1 SVRGETPVVL
11 TRTDSYIGTMID
23 DLTTKGV
30 DEPYRMLTSRAE
42 HRVLLR
48 HDNADTRLV
57 PRGRE
62 IGLVDDATW
71 EAFVARR
78 ESLNATIAQAERTRL
93 QTDRIGD
100 AMFERGATVA
110 DALRRPEIEASD
122 IAKLLDATAD
132 EIVERAAI
140 EIKLAGYVRRQELA
154 IERAQ
159 RALGDPIPADFIYD
173 SIRALSHEA
182 REKLIR
188 HKPETIGAAARIP
201 GVTPADVAILSLFVH
216 RHRKER
222 VAVG

>member
-1 SVRGETPVVL
+1 
-11 TRTDSYIGTMID
+11 M
-23 DLTTKGV
+23 
-30 DEPYRMLTSRAE
+30 
-42 HRVLLR
+42 
-48 HDNADTRLV
+48 
-57 PRGRE
+57 
-62 IGLVDDATW
+62 VDDATW

-78 ESLNATIAQAERTRL
+78 ESLRATIARAERTRL
-93 QTDRIGD
+93 QTERIGD
-100 AMFERGATVA
+100 ATFERGATVA
-110 DALRRPEIEASD
+110 DALRRPEIRAWD
-122 IAKLLDATAD
+122 VANLFDATAD
-132 EIVERAAI
+132 DIVERAAI

-159 RALGDPIPADFIYD
+159 RALGDPIPVDFAYD

-222 VAVG
+222 VAAL